1 MHSQCGENA
10 MSHEADRIAPVAPA
24 VKIGAMIALLAL
36 PLAGCMSQGGS
47 SFAQTLDLRGQ
58 PASVRAANRQ
68 ETMAE
73 PLPLNVAQT
82 QDAPI
87 DASAAPIAA
96 QARPGVPQQM
106 ASHPAEPAGPR
117 DIAALAPADNSAYRP
132 AELQLASIA
141 PSAPIGNGQRIDPLA
156 PSADAPVDPEEEAAD
171 LRATEL
177 YANMK
182 HGQCKGGWGPKPL
195 MLNAERI
202 NPQHSY
208 YMEMRLRHT
217 PPLPVGHVYIA
228 YGRMSPEGEPLDE
241 KMVMLAPVGGYAGAT
256 VAAAAPV
263 TGVLEPYGDDCILR
277 PIASYRVSLS
287 AQQYEKLLLRIRQ
300 AQQDKPKYAL
310 WTYNCNH
317 FMSDVAASVGI
328 LPPKNRYK
336 SSLTYFYEMMDRNE
350 GRKVPRSRN
359 DPVYTA
365 STKPQTR

>member
-1 MHSQCGENA
+1 MTD
-10 MSHEADRIAPVAPA
+10 EANRRAPA
-24 VKIGAMIALLAL
+24 ATALRLGAVVAMLSL

-47 SFAQTLDLRGQ
+47 PFAQTLDLRGQ
-58 PASVRAANRQ
+58 PASVRSASRQ
-68 ETMAE
+68 ELMAE
-73 PLPLNVAQT
+73 PLPLNVAGEENVPAGAGAATTVYATPAQ
-82 QDAPI
+82 P
-87 DASAAPIAA
+87 ASRQQLAA
-96 QARPGVPQQM
+96 R
-106 ASHPAEPAGPR
+106 PAEPVAPR
-117 DIAALAPADNSAYRP
+117 DISALAPTDNSAYRP

-141 PSAPIGNGQRIDPLA
+141 PSASANAVPGIAPLA
-156 PSADAPVDPEEEAAD
+156 AEGEIPVDPEEAAAD

-177 YANMK
+177 YNNMK

-202 NPQHSY
+202 NPQHHY

-217 PPLPVGHVYIA
+217 PPLPVGHVFIA
-228 YGRMSPEGEPLDE
+228 YGRMSPDGEPLDE
-241 KMVMLAPVGGYAGAT
+241 KLVMLAPVGGYAGAT

-277 PIASYRVSLS
+277 PIASYRISLS
-287 AQQYEKLLLRIRQ
+287 AQQYEKLLLRIQQ
-300 AQQDKPKYAL
+300 AQRDKPKYAL

-328 LPPKNRYK
+328 LPPENRYK

-359 DPVYTA
+359 DPIYTA
-365 STKPQTR
+365 STRAQAR